1 MNNRTKGLRTQWS
14 VDYKKSIKFKSQ
26 LNNGLYERTK
36 TNIEFYDYVESFKL
50 SFPILGSD
58 VS

>member
-14 VDYKKSIKFKSQ
+14 VDYEKSIKFKSQ

-36 TNIEFYDYVESFKL
+36 TNIEFYDHVESFKL